1 MSKQPDIVLLGY
13 GVDDTLQITVESQ
26 RLLASTGKA
35 YTLGLPPNLA
45 RLLKSMR
52 VETDDLSGHLTP
64 GRPYGEAYLDVAEI
78 LLRRAAEERPVLFL
92 TYGNPMFL
100 NSLSRFL
107 FLQAGQRGLRL
118 QVKPGI
124 SQLDLIISDLGLD
137 VGAFGLQLFDARR
150 LVAKRQQVD
159 PRVPLLVLQLAG
171 LAAET
176 VPAATERPPDAAFG
190 PLREYLGQAYPGD
203 HLVTLLNLP
212 AGNGGGTRTTVPMA
226 RFAELLPSIEATSH
240 LFIDAIRPRRRGDTT
255 SASASVPAARPRP
268 DQAI

>member
-1 MSKQPDIVLLGY
+1 MSEQPDIVLLGY

-45 RLLKSMR
+45 RLLKSLR

-78 LLRRAAEERPVLFL
+78 LLRRTAEERPVLFL

-107 FLQAGQRGLRL
+107 FLQARERGLRF

-124 SQLDLIISDLGLD
+124 SQVDLIISDLGLD

-150 LVAKRQQVD
+150 LVAKRPELN
-159 PRVPLLVLQLAG
+159 PRVPLLLLQLAG
-171 LAAET
+171 LAAEN

-190 PLREYLGQAYPGD
+190 PLREYLGQAYPAD
-203 HLVTLLNLP
+203 QLVTLLNLP
-212 AGNGGGTRTTVPMA
+212 AGSGGGTRTTVPLA
-226 RFAELLPSIEATSH
+226 RFAELLPSIQATSH
-240 LFIDAIRPRRRGDTT
+240 LFIDGIRPRRRGDT